1 MEDIFGKALLDFQ
14 IGRYT
19 EDIVT
24 YSSLNIKDTLPLPYL
39 FRDYDNMPV
48 LEQKALDLCFGEV
61 LDIGCGTGSHSLY
74 LQQQGFEV
82 TALDYSKGAVET
94 CKSRG
99 VKKTA
104 YSDILDHTQKYDT
117 LLLLMN
123 GIGIIGRLQNLDI
136 FFMHLKSLLKPYGQ
150 ILLDSSDIIYMYDAD
165 EDGGIWLPKS
175 SSYYGEIQF
184 TLEYKGKRG
193 LPFYWLYLD
202 YATLKKAAK
211 IHGMICEL
219 VSNGE
224 HYDYLAK
231 LSVL

>member
-1 MEDIFGKALLDFQ
+1 MEDLFGKALLDFQ

-24 YSSLNIKDTLPLPYL
+24 YSSLNIKDTLPLPHL

-48 LEQKALDLCFGEV
+48 LEQKALNLCYGEV
-61 LDIGCGTGSHSLY
+61 LDIGCGAGSHSLY
-74 LQQQGFEV
+74 LQQKGFKV
-82 TALDYSKGAVET
+82 TALDRSQGAIET

-99 VKKTA
+99 IEQTVC
-104 YSDILDHTQKYDT
+104 SNILDHTKKYDT

-123 GIGIIGRLQNLDI
+123 GIGIIGKLQNLDRY
-136 FFMHLKSLLKPYGQ
+136 FTHLKSLLRPNGQ
-150 ILLDSSDIIYMYDAD
+150 ILLDSSDIIYMYDED
-165 EDGGIWLPKS
+165 NDGGIWLPNS
-175 SSYYGEIQF
+175 SSYYGEVQF
-184 TLEYKGKRG
+184 TLEYKGEKG

-202 YATLKKAAK
+202 YNTLKRASAV
-211 IHGMICEL
+211 HGMACEL

-231 LSVL
+231 LNVF